1 MMGMVLSFSMWAQN
15 RTITGQV
22 FDEKAKTPLAGV
34 SVTVKGSK
42 VGTTTGNDGSFKI
55 EVPSSAKILV
65 FSYVGFDLKE
75 VVIGSSTSFAVQLAE
90 AQGNL
95 EEVVVVA

>member
-42 VGTTTGNDGSFKI
+42 VGTTT
-55 EVPSSAKILV
+55 
-65 FSYVGFDLKE
+65 
-75 VVIGSSTSFAVQLAE
+75 
-90 AQGNL
+90 
-95 EEVVVVA
+95 